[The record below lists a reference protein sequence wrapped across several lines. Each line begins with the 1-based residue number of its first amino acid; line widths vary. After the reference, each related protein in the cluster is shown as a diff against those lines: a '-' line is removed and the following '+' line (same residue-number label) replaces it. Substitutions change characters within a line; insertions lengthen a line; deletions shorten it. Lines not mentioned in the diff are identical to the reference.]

1 MLPFFLPFFFFYNN
15 FIYFEFVCSQ
25 LDNIICIFYTS
36 NILNSYDEYN
46 APEEPKEPT
55 FTVNTNYIGL
65 TWKNA
70 GFCMWVFTT
79 PFKKQLAYTG
89 VSFMNSSLS

>member
-1 MLPFFLPFFFFYNN
+1 MH
-15 FIYFEFVCSQ
+15 
-25 LDNIICIFYTS
+25 
-36 NILNSYDEYN
+36 ILYKQYIELLHEYN

-70 GFCMWVFTT
+70 GF
-79 PFKKQLAYTG
+79 
-89 VSFMNSSLS
+89 